1 MRWYYSFMEVRKVSD
16 ILFEL
21 DVNQSITISFKLES
35 DLLKEIDEAVKILGY
50 TNRSDLIRDAII
62 EYIKEVKES
71 YKDAIS

>member
-1 MRWYYSFMEVRKVSD
+1 MEVRKVSD